1 MSWNGDGKEGGWGS
15 ATADGGGGPCGACKF
30 LRRKCVSGCI
40 FAPYFDPEG
49 GAGHFAAVHRVF
61 GASNA
66 SKLLQRVPP
75 HRRLHAVLTMCYEAH
90 ARLRDPVFGCVAHVF
105 ALQQQVVSLEA
116 ELGLVQA
123 RLSAA
128 RSSSC
133 AAILL
138 PSGGGGQYTSDSSLF
153 NATLEETL
161 PRPEL
166 DGERHCAGQPVQQP
180 ENDEVETLVQE
191 YFAKYLQGAKLRW
204 PDSL

>member
-1 MSWNGDGKEGGWGS
+1 MSWNGDGKEGGWERLLP
-15 ATADGGGGPCGACKF
+15 TF

-138 PSGGGGQYTSDSSLF
+138 Q
-153 NATLEETL
+153 AAAAAKTL

-191 YFAKYLQGAKLRW
+191 YFAKYLQSAKLRW